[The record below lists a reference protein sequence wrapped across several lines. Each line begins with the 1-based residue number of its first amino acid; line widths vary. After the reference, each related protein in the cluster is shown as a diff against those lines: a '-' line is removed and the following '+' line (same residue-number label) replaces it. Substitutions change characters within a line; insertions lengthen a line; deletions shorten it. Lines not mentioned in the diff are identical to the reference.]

1 MEEDTIILTQH
12 IRNPENNNDWIA
24 VNEIKKEN
32 NNLNIYWNGYLNTE
46 NAIVEKNI
54 ANRAVTTKKIKGF
67 TPDRIGFVKKDK
79 KIEIIAEEENDS
91 PHIDHL
97 LYIHFNV
104 DIPEVNSDS
113 LETYE
118 WDNIFN

>member
-46 NAIVEKNI
+46 NAIIEKNI
-54 ANRAVTTKKIKGF
+54 ADRAVTTEKIKGF

-79 KIEIIAEEENDS
+79 EIAIIAEEENNS
-91 PHIDHL
+91 PHPDHL

-104 DIPEVNSDS
+104 DIPKVNSDS